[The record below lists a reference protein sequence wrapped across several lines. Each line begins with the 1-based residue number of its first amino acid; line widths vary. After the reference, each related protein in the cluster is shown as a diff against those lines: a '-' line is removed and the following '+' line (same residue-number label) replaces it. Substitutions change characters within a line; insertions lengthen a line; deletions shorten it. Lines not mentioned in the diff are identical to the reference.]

1 MKPTQFQHGSYVLVK
16 YRQGSAPTRLHTQW
30 KGPLKVLNNDKS
42 EYLLYDLITNKEK
55 SYHASDMKPFN
66 FTPLTTNPMDIARKY
81 YLEFFIERILGM
93 TVDIKRVQTLQ
104 FEIKWLGYDDS
115 YNSWEP
121 WKNIRDV
128 AVVHDYLRTNNLGKL
143 VPKKFSI

>member
-1 MKPTQFQHGSYVLVK
+1 ME
-16 YRQGSAPTRLHTQW
+16 R
-30 KGPLKVLNNDKS
+30 
-42 EYLLYDLITNKEK
+42 
-55 SYHASDMKPFN
+55 
-66 FTPLTTNPMDIARKY
+66 DIARKD
-81 YLEFFIERILGM
+81 YLEFFIEKILGM
-93 TVDIKRVQTLQ
+93 TGDTKRVNTLQ

-143 VPKKFSI
+143 IPKKFNI